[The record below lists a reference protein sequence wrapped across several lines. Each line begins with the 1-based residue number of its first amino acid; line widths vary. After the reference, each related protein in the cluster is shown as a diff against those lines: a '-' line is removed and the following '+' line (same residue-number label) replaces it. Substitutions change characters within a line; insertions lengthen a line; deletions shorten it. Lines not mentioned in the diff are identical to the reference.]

1 MLSTVKTQES
11 QSYSDTD
18 AIVFAETWGEQ
29 DASAHRL
36 FTASEKDSTELR
48 CMMHQKAAGITLHA
62 RYHCP
67 NCTDPRPKFASAGA
81 QPVAARSRLRT
92 NSTPARSRRA
102 AAGRHVHSS
111 PSPCGTKAQS
121 QTVAAAWSIRPE
133 YLASVALRQDA
144 VPHPRAGT
152 GTIDT

>member
-11 QSYSDTD
+11 VIQRYGRNSLRRCL
-18 AIVFAETWGEQ
+18 FAETRGEQ

-36 FTASEKDSTELR
+36 FTGTEKTRARRDAS
-48 CMMHQKAAGITLHA
+48 KAAGVTLHA

-81 QPVAARSRLRT
+81 ACCARSRLRT

-121 QTVAAAWSIRPE
+121 RRPLPLGV
-133 YLASVALRQDA
+133 YLAAVAYKIA
-144 VPHPRAGT
+144 SCT
-152 GTIDT
+152 